1 MEYTV
6 TTMNA
11 MNVIPRT
18 NSILLGPA
26 GFNGTDALC
35 RVVKAGVCIRS
46 FA

>member
-18 NSILLGPA
+18 NSILFGPA
-26 GFNGTDALC
+26 GFNGTDAFC